1 MKRIGQKML
10 LLVMAVLLSCGLTG
24 CMTDSTVEDLFTLP
38 QPPMEYAGLART
50 INQLIAEGYE
60 YASPTG
66 GQNIQSV
73 QMVDLNMDGR
83 SEAIAF
89 FRRAGDE
96 KPLKIMVFFSQGE
109 SYELLCTIESSGSHV
124 ESVQY
129 QDMNSD
135 GTQELIVGWKIS
147 TDVQNVAVYSV
158 GTEPAVLLHN
168 AYTRYSIQELDGDGV
183 PSLLLFRAGAE
194 GNSVAEFY
202 GWRTD
207 AMTLVYRTPLSSTM
221 AELGAGSIVNGKM
234 NENTP
239 AVYVTGVNEKGMAV
253 TDILMCGENGTLA
266 NAALNWSTGVSGVIY
281 PYRQLIP
288 QDINGDGIT
297 EIPAPAVTSEQGKKN
312 DGVVYWLQCDSNGNT
327 WRAVATYHC
336 QSNGWYFAL
345 PDEWLGRVTTV
356 ATESALNENQVV
368 LKVDDVPVAALYTIS
383 GENRENRA
391 SRGNRMVLKRQTGT
405 VYAGELFE
413 SSAALGFTEEQLRS
427 GFHLIVSSWT
437 A

>member
-38 QPPMEYAGLART
+38 QPPMEYAGLAGT

-66 GQNIQSV
+66 GHNIQSV

-109 SYELLCTIESSGSHV
+109 SYELLCTIESSGSYV

-297 EIPAPAVTSEQGKKN
+297 EIPAPAVTSEQ
-312 DGVVYWLQCDSNGNT
+312 
-327 WRAVATYHC
+327 
-336 QSNGWYFAL
+336 
-345 PDEWLGRVTTV
+345 
-356 ATESALNENQVV
+356 ESL
-368 LKVDDVPVAALYTIS
+368 
-383 GENRENRA
+383 
-391 SRGNRMVLKRQTGT
+391 
-405 VYAGELFE
+405 
-413 SSAALGFTEEQLRS
+413 
-427 GFHLIVSSWT
+427 
-437 A
+437 

>member
-1 MKRIGQKML
+1 MKQIGRKL
-10 LLVMAVLLSCGLTG
+10 LLLCAAVMLSCVLSG
-24 CMTDSTVEDLFTLP
+24 CMADSTVEDLFTLP
-38 QPPMEYAGLART
+38 QPPMEYAGLAGK
-50 INQLIAEGYE
+50 INQLISEGYE

-89 FRRAGDE
+89 FRRTADE
-96 KPLKIMVFFSQGE
+96 KPLKIMVFFPQGE
-109 SYELLCTIESSGSHV
+109 TYELLCTIESSGSSV

-129 QDMNSD
+129 QDMNGD
-135 GTQELIVGWKIS
+135 GTQEMIVGWKIS

-158 GTEPAVLLHN
+158 AQEPTVLLHN
-168 AYTRYSIQELDGDGV
+168 AYTRYSIQELDGDGI
-183 PSLLLFRAGAE
+183 PSLLLFRADADGS
-194 GNSVAEFY
+194 SVAEFY

-221 AELGAGSIVNGKM
+221 AELSAGSIVTGKLD
-234 NENTP
+234 ENTP

-253 TDILMCGENGTLA
+253 TDILMCRENGALT
-266 NAALNWSTGVSGVIY
+266 NAALNWSTGVSGVIH
-281 PYRQLIP
+281 PYRQLQP

-297 EIPAPAVTSEQGKKN
+297 EIPAPATVSEQGKQN
-312 DGVVYWLQCDSNGNT
+312 DGIVHWLQCDSSGNT
-327 WRAVATYHC
+327 WRTGTTYHC
-336 QSNGWYFAL
+336 QSSGWYFIL
-345 PDEWLGRVTTV
+345 PDEWLGRVTTA
-356 ATESALNENQVV
+356 ATESALSESQVV
-368 LKVDDVPVAALYTIS
+368 LKVDDVPVAALYAIS

-391 SRGNRMVLKRQTGT
+391 LRGNRVVLKRQTG
-405 VYAGELFE
+405 VIYAGELFE
-413 SSAALGFTEEQLRS
+413 SSAGLGFTEEQLRT

>member
-1 MKRIGQKML
+1 MRRIVKQL
-10 LLVMAVLLSCGLTG
+10 LLLCTAVLSSCVLSG
-24 CMTDSTVEDLFTLP
+24 CMADSTVEDLFTLP
-38 QPPMEYAGLART
+38 QPPMEYAGLAGK
-50 INQLIAEGYE
+50 INQLIVDGYE

-89 FRRAGDE
+89 FRRTGDE

-109 SYELLCTIESSGSHV
+109 TYELLCTIESSGSSV

-135 GTQELIVGWKIS
+135 GTRELIVGWKIS
-147 TDVQNVAVYSV
+147 TDLQNVAVYSV
-158 GTEPAVLLHN
+158 GEEPTVLLHN

-183 PSLLLFRAGAE
+183 PSLLLFRADADGA
-194 GNSVAEFY
+194 SVAEFY

-221 AELGAGSIVNGKM
+221 AELSAGSIVTGRM
-234 NENTP
+234 DESTP

-253 TDILMCGENGTLA
+253 TDILVCRENGALT
-266 NAALNWSTGVSGVIY
+266 NAALNWSTGVSGVIH
-281 PYRQLIP
+281 PYRQMNP
-288 QDINGDGIT
+288 QDINGDGVT
-297 EIPAPAVTSEQGKKN
+297 EIPAPATTSEQGKQN
-312 DGVVYWLQCDSNGNT
+312 DGIVHWLQCDSDGNT
-327 WRAVATYHC
+327 WRTGTTYHC
-336 QSNGWYFAL
+336 QSSGWYFTL
-345 PDEWLGRVTTV
+345 PEEWLGRVTTV
-356 ATESALNENQVV
+356 ATESALNESQVV

-391 SRGNRMVLKRQTGT
+391 LRGNRMVLKRQTGII
-405 VYAGELFE
+405 YAGELFE
-413 SSAALGFTEEQLRS
+413 SSAGWDFTEEQLRNN
-427 GFHLIVSSWT
+427 FHLIVSSWT